1 MIPQKKRTRQSK
13 KKNHTFRPATKL
25 QKKIII
31 TINFPKFT
39 RPRNPEINLCDAENS
54 GDIYAK
60 NVTIGSFQ
68 PDCCYIY
75 NRERENHFAI
85 S

>member
-54 GDIYAK
+54 GDI
-60 NVTIGSFQ
+60 
-68 PDCCYIY
+68 
-75 NRERENHFAI
+75 
-85 S
+85 